1 MERIILARNSGFCY
15 GVKRAVDR
23 TEELI
28 EENRCGKSCSASE
41 QNKTTNER
49 TESTRNIFTY
59 GSLIHNEIVVNRLRE
74 AGVVSCEDI
83 DSIPRGSILVIRSHG
98 VPEAVY
104 KEAEAA
110 GIIIEDVT
118 CPFVARIHDIVRQES
133 EAGKQIIIV
142 GDETHPEV
150 KGIIGWCRGDYIC
163 AKNAEELKTK
173 LLLQKNPSR
182 DHSKN
187 KSNTCVEGEAEGLSE
202 NLPKLFPRNE
212 AGAAERKAGTAENSG
227 QKPLSTTI
235 ENTSTSWEISPI
247 AIVAQTT
254 IKTEDF
260 LEAVDYMKRINPQVS
275 DFNTICSATRERQK
289 GCEETSVESDL
300 MLVIGSRN
308 SSNTMKLL
316 DIAKKN
322 CKKSYLIEILQDLP
336 LKEIEKCGTI
346 GVAAGASAPECIIKE
361 VISTMSELITENIQE
376 NMGMAEYMDAIE
388 KSLRLPGRGEIV
400 TGTIFSV
407 NDRQI
412 VVDLGHK
419 KDGIVPKDEVSL
431 EPGQSLKDA
440 FNVGDEIEA
449 KVLKTKDDDGNILL
463 SLKKLEVNAQWK
475 EVNDALEDKTLVTVK
490 VTNKVKGGVIAAY
503 KEVSGFIP
511 LSQLSDKF
519 TEDVDAFIGQEIPV
533 RVIQTN
539 PKRNRAVFSHRVVIL
554 EEKAKKTE
562 AFWNSIEIGDI
573 VDGTV
578 KRFTDYG
585 AFVDIGGVDGLLH
598 ISEISW
604 GKIRKPQDVL
614 ELEQPIKVKILSM
627 NKEKG
632 KISLGLKQTIPEPW
646 ANIDSKYQVGD
657 IIVGKVVQL
666 KEYGAF
672 IEIEPGLDG
681 LVHISEIAYKRV
693 ASPAD
698 ELEIG
703 QNVNAKILDIDAD
716 KKRIS
721 LSIKETIEKP
731 LVSEDEAEEAPAEEA
746 QAEAPAE
753 E

>member
-1 MERIILARNSGFCY
+1 MEREKEINGTKIVLAENSGFCY

-28 EENRCGKSCSASE
+28 EENRNSE
-41 QNKTTNER
+41 RK
-49 TESTRNIFTY
+49 IFTY
-59 GSLIHNEIVVNRLRE
+59 GPLIHNEIVVGRLE
-74 AGVVSCEDI
+74 AAGVTSCEDL
-83 DSIPRGSILVIRSHG
+83 DSIPPGSILVIRSHG

-104 KEAEAA
+104 LEAESR
-110 GIIIEDVT
+110 GIILEDVT
-118 CPFVARIHDIVRQES
+118 CPFVGRIHKIVREES
-133 EAGKQIIIV
+133 EKGSRVVVV
-142 GDETHPEV
+142 GDSLHPEV
-150 KGIIGWCRGDYIC
+150 KGIMGWCRGNPVC
-163 AKNAEELKTK
+163 AKKAEDLDIGA
-173 LLLQKNPSR
+173 LDP
-182 DHSKN
+182 N
-187 KSNTCVEGEAEGLSE
+187 KPVSL
-202 NLPKLFPRNE
+202 
-212 AGAAERKAGTAENSG
+212 
-227 QKPLSTTI
+227 
-235 ENTSTSWEISPI
+235 
-247 AIVAQTT
+247 VAQTT
-254 IKTEDF
+254 IKEDDF
-260 LEAVDYMKRINPQVS
+260 YRTLTLLKESGFDVRE
-275 DFNTICSATRERQK
+275 FNTICSATRERQK
-289 GCEETSVESDL
+289 GCRETAENSDI

-308 SSNTMKLL
+308 SSNTVKLYE
-316 DIAKKN
+316 IAEKYCDKT
-322 CKKSYLIEILQDLP
+322 YFIEILEDLP
-336 LKEIEKCGTI
+336 LKDIKKCSKI

-361 VISTMSELITENIQE
+361 VISTMSEFITENGQE
-376 NMGMAEYMDAIE
+376 MMGMAEYMDDIE
-388 KSLRLPGRGEIV
+388 KSLRLPARGEIV
-400 TGTIFSV
+400 TGTVFSV

-431 EPGQSLKDA
+431 EKGQTLKDA
-440 FNVGDEIEA
+440 FKVGDEIEA

-475 EVNDALEDKTLVTVK
+475 EVNSALEDKTLVTVK

-533 RVIQTN
+533 KVIQTN
-539 PKRNRAVFSHRVVIL
+539 PKRNRAVFSHKAVLL

-562 AFWNSIEIGDI
+562 AFWNSIEVGDI
-573 VDGTV
+573 VDGVV

-614 ELEQPIKVKILSM
+614 ELEEEIKVKILSM

-693 ASPAD
+693 ASPAN

-703 QNVNAKILDIDAD
+703 QSVNAKILDIDTE

-721 LSIKETIEKP
+721 LSIKETLEKP
-731 LVSEDEAEEAPAEEA
+731 LAGEDAPEEAPAEA
-746 QAEAPAE
+746 ADE

>member
-1 MERIILARNSGFCY
+1 MEREKEVNGKTIVLAENSGFCY

-28 EENRCGKSCSASE
+28 EENK
-41 QNKTTNER
+41 
-49 TESTRNIFTY
+49 ESGRKIFTY
-59 GSLIHNEIVVNRLRE
+59 GPLIHNEIVVGRLE
-74 AGVVSCEDI
+74 AAGVTSCEDLEK
-83 DSIPRGSILVIRSHG
+83 IPEGSILVIRSHG
-98 VPEAVY
+98 VPESVY
-104 KEAEAA
+104 REAEAR
-110 GIIIEDVT
+110 GIITEDVT
-118 CPFVARIHDIVRQES
+118 CPFVGRIHKIVREES
-133 EAGKQIIIV
+133 ENGSQVVVV
-142 GDETHPEV
+142 GDSLHPEV
-150 KGIIGWCRGDYIC
+150 IGIMGWCLGEPHC
-163 AKNAEELKTK
+163 AKKA
-173 LLLQKNPSR
+173 
-182 DHSKN
+182 
-187 KSNTCVEGEAEGLSE
+187 E
-202 NLPKLFPRNE
+202 NLDLSALDPE
-212 AGAAERKAGTAENSG
+212 
-227 QKPLSTTI
+227 KPVAL
-235 ENTSTSWEISPI
+235 
-247 AIVAQTT
+247 VAQTT
-254 IKTEDF
+254 IKEEDF
-260 LEAVDYMKRINPQVS
+260 RDTLSLLKESGFTVKEY
-275 DFNTICSATRERQK
+275 NTICSATRERQK
-289 GCEETSVESDL
+289 GCRETAEKSDI
-300 MLVIGSRN
+300 MLIIGSRN
-308 SSNTMKLL
+308 SSNTVKLFE
-316 DIAKKN
+316 IAE
-322 CKKSYLIEILQDLP
+322 KSCEKTYFIEILEDLP
-336 LKEIEKCGTI
+336 LKAIVKCSKI

-361 VISTMSELITENIQE
+361 VISTMSEFITENGQE
-376 NMGMAEYMDAIE
+376 MMGMADYMDDIE
-388 KSLRLPGRGEIV
+388 KSLRLPARGEIV
-400 TGTIFSV
+400 TGTVFLV

-431 EPGQSLKDA
+431 EEGQTLKDA
-440 FNVGDEIEA
+440 FKVGDEIEA

-475 EVNDALEDKTLVTVK
+475 EVNSALEDKTLVTVK

-533 RVIQTN
+533 KVIQTN
-539 PKRNRAVFSHRVVIL
+539 PKRNRAVFSHKAVLL

-562 AFWNSIEIGDI
+562 AFWNSIEVGDI
-573 VDGTV
+573 VDGVV

-614 ELEQPIKVKILSM
+614 ELEQAIKVKILSM

-693 ASPAD
+693 ASPAN

-703 QNVNAKILDIDAD
+703 QTVNAKILDIDTE

-721 LSIKETIEKP
+721 LSIKETLEKP
-731 LVSEDEAEEAPAEEA
+731 LAGEEAPEEAAEAEEE
-746 QAEAPAE
+746 
-753 E
+753 